1 MWVHVNL
8 EVVDKFR
15 NFSVNVLI
23 IVFKNLLLEIL
34 EVENLMGIEKP
45 INICIIKLS
54 ISVANR

>member
-15 NFSVNVLI
+15 NLSVNVLI

-34 EVENLMGIEKP
+34 EVENLMGIKKP

-54 ISVANR
+54 ICVANR

>member
-1 MWVHVNL
+1 MWVDINL

-15 NFSVNVLI
+15 NLSVNVLI

-34 EVENLMGIEKP
+34 EVENLMGIGKP

-54 ISVANR
+54 ICVANR

>member
-1 MWVHVNL
+1 MWIHVNL

-23 IVFKNLLLEIL
+23 IVFKNLLSEIL

-54 ISVANR
+54 ICVANR

>member
-45 INICIIKLS
+45 INICIIK
-54 ISVANR
+54 